1 MRPPDG
7 SSQQPSEA
15 LSWGTRTGFQGPWA
29 TLSLVEYGTDDLSHS
44 VLWKLADLPSA
55 PDSAVQ
61 QLCSARPLTASPQG
75 HPSHRANLGTEGSHD
90 ALCSPDSGSAQGQK
104 QMRFN
109 CRPKQR
115 PTQQPLPASWE
126 IPMWRHLHSGFGSLS
141 EKGPSAKT
149 THTQLPT

>member
-15 LSWGTRTGFQGPWA
+15 LSWGTRTGRQGPWA
-29 TLSLVEYGTDDLSHS
+29 ALSLEEYGTDDLSPR

-61 QLCSARPLTASPQG
+61 QLCSAGQLTASPQG
-75 HPSHRANLGTEGSHD
+75 HPSHRANVRTEGGQD
-90 ALCSPDSGSAQGQK
+90 ALCSPNSGSAQGQK
-104 QMRFN
+104 QMAFN

-115 PTQQPLPASWE
+115 PARQPLPASWE
-126 IPMWRHLHSGFGSLS
+126 IPMWRHRHSGFGSVR
-141 EKGPSAKT
+141 EKGPSGKT
-149 THTQLPT
+149 AHT